1 MRLRGAR
8 LKGLDMGR
16 KRGFFAELQHQAAVA
31 ERNRQRALAAAVREQ
46 ARLEREAERAR
57 VAAERAR
64 KQVSRSDA
72 KAAAAAEKE
81 AKRLHIAAQESN
93 VESLNSTLEL
103 QLADIDKV
111 LSATLDV
118 DDYVDLEKLRKT
130 VDHPQFAS
138 RHEKPIPPPAPIPV
152 PPEPVFVVPDPPKGM
167 SAMFRK
173 KKHAEAVTKARSEF
187 DAHYRR
193 WQEAAAAVP
202 MKQLGQLS
210 EHKSAEEIR
219 QNELAKDVT
228 RYEDECRKRQEQ
240 IDSDNADL
248 DALVRD
254 LDAHKTHAVE
264 EYLGIVFSNS
274 VYPDDFP
281 WPPLHRYDA
290 DTQELIVQLQ
300 FPSPE
305 QIPTVR
311 QYKYVKAK
319 DEISAT
325 SQTQK
330 EQRERFTNLVFNM
343 TLRTLHEVW
352 ESDRSGRIKTIS
364 LTGHVAHI
372 DRATGKEVET
382 PLVAVAAERDIF
394 VDLDLARVTP
404 AETLKHLNA
413 VVSKNPHVLAPIDV
427 SEGVRGH

>member
-1 MRLRGAR
+1 
-8 LKGLDMGR
+8 MGR

-31 ERNRQRALAAAVREQ
+31 ERNRQRALAVEVREQ

-57 VAAERAR
+57 IAAERAR
-64 KQVSRSDA
+64 AQAARSDA

-81 AKRLHIAAQESN
+81 AKRLQVAAQESN
-93 VESLNSTLEL
+93 VESLNSSLEL
-103 QLADIDKV
+103 QLSEIDNI

-130 VDHPQFAS
+130 LAHPPFAS
-138 RHEKPIPPPAPIPV
+138 RHEKPIPSPASIPV
-152 PPEPVFVVPDPPKGM
+152 PPEPVFVAPDPPKGM
-167 SAMFRK
+167 SAVFGK
-173 KKHAEAVTKARSEF
+173 KKYAEAVANSRLEF
-187 DAHYRR
+187 GAHYQR

-202 MKQLGQLS
+202 MKQLEQLN
-210 EHKSAEEIR
+210 EHRKAEESR
-219 QNELAKDVT
+219 LNELAKDVAQ
-228 RYEDECRKRQEQ
+228 YDEECRKRKEQ
-240 IDSDNADL
+240 VDSDNADL
-248 DALVRD
+248 EELVRD
-254 LDAHKTHAVE
+254 LDAHKPDAVE

-274 VYPDDFP
+274 VYPDYFP
-281 WPPLHRYDA
+281 WPPRHRYDA
-290 DTQELIVQLQ
+290 NAHELIVQLQ

-330 EQRERFTNLVFNM
+330 EQRDRFTNLVFNM

-364 LTGHVAHI
+364 FTGHVAHV
-372 DRATGKEVET
+372 DPATGKEVES

-394 VDLDLARVTP
+394 VELDLSRVTP

-413 VVSKNPHVLAPIDV
+413 VVSKNPHAVAPIDV
-427 SEGVRGH
+427 SQGVRGH